1 MSKNKYDFAGWA
13 TKYGIGCSDGRTI
26 SKGAFAHCDEI
37 VVPSSPVTSL
47 GGV

>member
-37 VVPSSPVTSL
+37 VVPLV
-47 GGV
+47 